1 MSVLLLLSAQQL
13 ACKRSM
19 KHTNAYEA
27 VDLHTYTHLTL
38 WQQTHTHTHW
48 DVVIGRA
55 SVSWEYESG
64 CMTSSLFTGIRSSLS
79 LTFPISTPPPSGCL
93 SNHIDAVELV
103 TRLVMSK
110 AHLTTCFP
118 YGGDLT
124 NVTECFELKSPH
136 FSLGIRLSF
145 YWLCFRQCQLIWI
158 VRDCCKGI
166 KSQDQHHII
175 ELLIVLH
182 VK

>member
-1 MSVLLLLSAQQL
+1 
-13 ACKRSM
+13 
-19 KHTNAYEA
+19 
-27 VDLHTYTHLTL
+27 
-38 WQQTHTHTHW
+38 
-48 DVVIGRA
+48 
-55 SVSWEYESG
+55 
-64 CMTSSLFTGIRSSLS
+64 MTSSLFTGIRSSLS

-124 NVTECFELKSPH
+124 HVTECFELKSPH

-182 VK
+182 VKQTNVATKLWWCFRNKISLTLVAQNEAQIHSTRSTIIYRHVSSGMKK